1 MPEIALH
8 FEQIAVRFSPAVL
21 IAVGL
26 ACVVAG
32 LFVWL
37 GGLGAR
43 KVLLA
48 VAGAVSGGICGFFIG
63 GQNIVLAAVS
73 AAVTAFFAVIFERIF
88 TCLLATVIAAAFGF
102 TVLAR
107 PYIEDADIL
116 KHYPV
121 YGPQNKTER
130 LDAQQTA
137 ETMKAYMVDF
147 GQTIKQACSQMPM
160 HSWLIMAALV
170 LVFIAAG
177 FLLWQVTSALCY
189 ATLGTLLIFA
199 GMILLLLYKGAMPI
213 SSICQRHSFFLA
225 VLAAM
230 LAFGTTEQLL
240 LCYRIGAKATTRKA
254 AKKNKR
260 EDEETRPNWR
270 TV

>member
-1 MPEIALH
+1 MPEIARH

-21 IAVGL
+21 IAIGL
-26 ACVVAG
+26 ACVAAG

-48 VAGAVSGGICGFFIG
+48 VAGAVSGGSCGFFIG
-63 GQNIVLAAVS
+63 EQNIALAAVS

-88 TCLLATVIAAAFGF
+88 TCLLAAVIAAAFGF
-102 TVLAR
+102 IVLAR
-107 PYIEDADIL
+107 PYIEDTNIL
-116 KHYPV
+116 KHYSV
-121 YGPQNKTER
+121 YNSQNKTER

-147 GQTIKQACSQMPM
+147 GQMLKQACSQMPAY
-160 HSWLIMAALV
+160 SWLIMAALA
-170 LVFIAAG
+170 LVFIVAG
-177 FLLWQVTSALCY
+177 SLLRQVTSALCY

-213 SSICQRHSFFLA
+213 SSVCQKHSFFLA

-230 LAFGTTEQLL
+230 LTFGTTEQLL
-240 LCYRIGAKATTRKA
+240 LCYHIGAKATTRKA
-254 AKKNKR
+254 ANKTKT
-260 EDEETRPNWR
+260 EDEETRANWR